1 MNLLPSSREMRFF
14 YTPSFVRQFRDLE
27 ESLKEEVRQ
36 KLVLFRENI
45 RDPSL
50 KTHKLKGRLQGRFSF
65 SVNYRYRI
73 VFCYD
78 DSSKVVFLDVGDH
91 DVYR

>member
-1 MNLLPSSREMRFF
+1 MRFY
-14 YTPSFVRQFRDLE
+14 YTPSFVRKFKGLE
-27 ESLKEEVRQ
+27 ESLKQEIRE
-36 KLVLFRENI
+36 KLTLFKKNV

-50 KTHKLKGRLQGRFSF
+50 KTHKLKGKLQGRFSF
-65 SVNYRYRI
+65 SINYQYRI

-78 DSSKVVFLDVGDH
+78 SPDEIAFLDVGDH

>member
-1 MNLLPSSREMRFF
+1 MNLPPNSRTVRFF
-14 YTPSFVRQFRDLE
+14 YTPSFVRQFEELE
-27 ESLKEEVRQ
+27 EPLKEEVRQ
-36 KLVLFRENI
+36 KIVLFQKNT

-50 KTHKLKGRLQGRFSF
+50 KTHKLKGRLKGHFSF

-78 DSSKVVFLDVGDH
+78 KSDVIAFLDVGDH

>member
-1 MNLLPSSREMRFF
+1 MRFF
-14 YTPSFVRQFRDLE
+14 YTPSFVRQYKGLE
-27 ESLKEEVRQ
+27 ENLKAEVRL
-36 KLVLFRENI
+36 KIEMFKKNV

-50 KTHKLKGRLQGRFSF
+50 KTHKLQGKLQGRFSF
-65 SVNYRYRI
+65 SINYRYRI

-78 DSSKVVFLDVGDH
+78 SPDEIAFLDVGDH

>member
-1 MNLLPSSREMRFF
+1 MNSSPSFEAMRFS
-14 YTPSFVRQFRDLE
+14 YTPSFVRRFKGLE
-27 ESLKEEVRQ
+27 ESLKEEIRE
-36 KLVLFRENI
+36 KLTLFKKNV

-50 KTHKLKGRLQGRFSF
+50 KTHKLKGKLHGCYSF
-65 SVNYRYRI
+65 SVNYQYRI

-78 DSSKVVFLDVGDH
+78 SQNDIAFLDVGDH